1 MTQNSVRFRCQS
13 KQVSRWCIIFPHEL
27 TYQIFTNQSIK
38 IGRRAWQTRHHGEKK
53 SPSPHHGPPKKLYE
67 YNYVFALSNKM
78 LLIYPS
84 TDKDKESTRCLI
96 IIKLMFTH
104 VDMSQMKTAKEVSF
118 RFFYSFLGKFSR
130 YRCCQKQEV
139 YVGTKSSVGLLYFVI
154 FVFSK
159 LVIIRYHSLWTHFR
173 HFAVIP
179 NHLLGALK

>member
-1 MTQNSVRFRCQS
+1 MDVERDKRSTMVRKSQ
-13 KQVSRWCIIFPHEL
+13 QVP
-27 TYQIFTNQSIK
+27 TPPPPT
-38 IGRRAWQTRHHGEKK
+38 
-53 SPSPHHGPPKKLYE
+53 PKKLYE
-67 YNYVFALSNKM
+67 YNYVFAISNKM

-104 VDMSQMKTAKEVSF
+104 VDMSQTAKEVSF

-139 YVGTKSSVGLLYFVI
+139 YVGTKSSVGLLYFAI

-159 LVIIRYHSLWTHFR
+159 LVIIRYHSPWTRFR

-179 NHLLGALK
+179 NHILGALK